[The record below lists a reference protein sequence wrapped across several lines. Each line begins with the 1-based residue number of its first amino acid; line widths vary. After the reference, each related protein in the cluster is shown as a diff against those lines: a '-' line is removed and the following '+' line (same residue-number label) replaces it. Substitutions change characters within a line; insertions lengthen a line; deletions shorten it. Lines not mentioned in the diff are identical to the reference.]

1 MLFSILTL
9 KDMVTDALFDVGIR
23 TYVVNQEVYWQKQ

>member
-9 KDMVTDALFDVGIR
+9 KDMVTDALYGVDVGA
-23 TYVVNQEVYWQKQ
+23 YVVNQEVYSQKQ